1 MDPDLHPHLP
11 AVGTV
16 TRTGR
21 ALAALYGLALLCAVS
36 FGGQFLGSARWLHA
50 AAAYTVAGI
59 LLVALLRE
67 VGRAIPPGD
76 YTDDV
81 QEEPALVGE
90 AYDPTQ
96 PRPRRMGRLRAARA
110 ARREVQAM
118 PCGCERYW
126 STTGSEHDPWCYLYR
141 GSGT

>member
-90 AYDPTQ
+90 AYDPNQ
-96 PRPRRMGRLRAARA
+96 PRPRRMGRIRAARA

-141 GSGT
+141 GSAT

>member
-1 MDPDLHPHLP
+1 M
-11 AVGTV
+11 

-21 ALAALYGLALLCAVS
+21 VLAAVYGLALLCAVS
-36 FGGQFLGSARWLHA
+36 FGGQFIGGARWLHA

-59 LLVALLRE
+59 CLVGLLRE

-90 AYDPTQ
+90 AYDPGQ
-96 PRPRRMGRLRAARA
+96 PRPRRMGRIRAARA
-110 ARREVQAM
+110 ARRAVQGM

-126 STTGSEHDPWCYLYR
+126 STTGLAHDPWCPLYQ